1 MNNLLRD
8 HGQLS
13 TPDRCQGACARE
25 PGSRIHLPCGGR
37 RLQWHEVR
45 RSRVTV
51 QPRGNAL
58 KRAFLLMVL
67 SAPALASEY
76 LLEPDYYNREALYEG
91 KTWYEDVMLDYAH
104 PADPDVE
111 LLDRCGRDLSFVEC
125 LQLKILLDR
134 KPNEGK

>member
-1 MNNLLRD
+1 
-8 HGQLS
+8 
-13 TPDRCQGACARE
+13 
-25 PGSRIHLPCGGR
+25 
-37 RLQWHEVR
+37 
-45 RSRVTV
+45 
-51 QPRGNAL
+51 L